1 MAVVYRVPNGKVG
14 DGAGRSRYLLSD
26 MGKVL
31 GIRTNAPLSLSS
43 LPDKSLASEWNR
55 FLKSWQG
62 DYRTTHLI
70 VSFPQL
76 LTENQIEEIL
86 EYLDKKLPEY
96 VGDRFYLIVV
106 HREVFNEK
114 SLTPEE
120 ILEVR
125 EGKREAPEKID
136 GTAFHIVLSADSEG
150 KLLRLH
156 PKKFKEMKL
165 ELSEYL
171 TRKFGN
177 EREKEVLRNF
187 RRGIRTRDPFKRGE
201 IKIRA
206 PEKLE
211 KVKARKLIREIT
223 QALEDRDVDTAIK
236 IQKRN
241 RMEFV
246 PYKKGQ
252 LSPWSKTPL
261 KEDTV
266 YLFMPKDDGSG
277 IFCMQLPKRVRVLWE
292 RYQAVFSEVQ
302 NELGVIEAEARQD
315 RERSEELRDEIKT
328 LERQRSEIERA
339 NRELRAGIRR
349 VAEGSEKLERKALQL
364 GEGIQRTV
372 KQAQNFDGRESE
384 TIELEQA
391 VRNANSLFAEDREAQ
406 RRDFERIRKEIGQL
420 YRTVEREYGITREE
434 LIREDSGNRNEPENE
449 DSRYRADTGKNEESR
464 KRTGNLEK
472 RVGGK
477 AIDGNRGRRKEGE
490 IHSSSDSCRGSGR
503 DGRSLYRLG
512 EEGRILEGNGKRDR
526 KSEGRTSGGD
536 SKENNSYLDGA
547 WNIGD
552 SPHPKPVPKVRESEK
567 EEEVRTWILDG
578 KEITEEKIKGNPV
591 FFLDCEVEEVKK
603 LAWDYFMEEL
613 DEEYQFLEESGYF
626 RDIEEL
632 EMLDEVEEKEEK
644 KQERERDHGPSPGL

>member
-26 MGKVL
+26 MEKVL
-31 GIRTNAPLSLSS
+31 GIRTNAPLSLSP

-96 VGDRFYLIVV
+96 VGDRFHLIVV

-120 ILEVR
+120 ILEIR

-156 PKKFKEMKL
+156 PRKFKEMKL

-223 QALEDRDVDTAIK
+223 QALENRDIDTAIK

-252 LSPWSKTPL
+252 LSPWNKTPL

-292 RYQAVFSEVQ
+292 RYQTVFSEVQ

-349 VAEGSEKLERKALQL
+349 VAEGSEELERKAFQL
-364 GEGIQRTV
+364 GEGIRRRVQ
-372 KQAQNFDGRESE
+372 QAQNFDGREPE
-384 TIELEQA
+384 IIELEQA
-391 VRNANSLFAEDREAQ
+391 VRTANLITAKDREAQ
-406 RRDFERIRKEIGQL
+406 RRDFERVRRELEQL
-420 YRTVEREYGITREE
+420 YEAVEYEYGITREE
-434 LIREDSGNRNEPENE
+434 LEKEDYRSRNEFEVGNSERRADREENRKLRREDIE
-449 DSRYRADTGKNEESR
+449 
-464 KRTGNLEK
+464 
-472 RVGGK
+472 VGRQPD
-477 AIDGNRGRRKEGE
+477 DGDRGRERKKKSSLIASNGDSLYKVCGCDGKQDNEFREPCKDRDNRIGKE
-490 IHSSSDSCRGSGR
+490 IERGS
-503 DGRSLYRLG
+503 
-512 EEGRILEGNGKRDR
+512 ECV
-526 KSEGRTSGGD
+526 SGGSQKGNVD
-536 SKENNSYLDGA
+536 YLVRSCTS
-547 WNIGD
+547 WNF
-552 SPHPKPVPKVRESEK
+552 SCSHPVPEMKEK
-567 EEEVRTWILDG
+567 EEERAWIIDG
-578 KEITEEKIKGNPV
+578 ERMTEEEIKGNPA
-591 FFLDCEVEEVKK
+591 FFLDCGIKEVRKLALDYLIQEIDEEVE
-603 LAWDYFMEEL
+603 
-613 DEEYQFLEESGYF
+613 FLEKSGYF

-632 EMLDEVEEKEEK
+632 ERLEKEEEIRK
-644 KQERERDHGPSPGL
+644 EQERERDSGMRLEL